1 LKNKAERE
9 KILDITFAS
18 WTDFWNIIYLD
29 DDQTWLVAYYVAA
42 SNNCG
47 DISTEKLSKEGE
59 AAFIKANEY
68 RR

>member
-1 LKNKAERE
+1 MKNKAERE

-18 WTDFWNIIYLD
+18 WTYFWNIIYID
-29 DDQTWLVAYYVAA
+29 DDQTWLVAHYVVA

-47 DISTEKLSKEGE
+47 HTWSEKLSKEGE

>member
-1 LKNKAERE
+1 VERE

-29 DDQTWLVAYYVAA
+29 DDQAWLVAYYVVA

-47 DISTEKLSKEGE
+47 NISNEKLSKEGK